1 MTDSNSPGHKNR
13 EPIKMVKV
21 TPVPT
26 VDNAGYTSRS
36 IKFAT
41 LKTDY
46 FDFCYMF
53 YKENLLY
60 DSKLIV
66 PTKHHR

>member
-21 TPVPT
+21 IPVPT
-26 VDNAGYTSRS
+26 VDTAGWAPIKMGYTSRS

-41 LKTDY
+41 LTTDY
-46 FDFCYMF
+46 
-53 YKENLLY
+53 
-60 DSKLIV
+60 
-66 PTKHHR
+66 